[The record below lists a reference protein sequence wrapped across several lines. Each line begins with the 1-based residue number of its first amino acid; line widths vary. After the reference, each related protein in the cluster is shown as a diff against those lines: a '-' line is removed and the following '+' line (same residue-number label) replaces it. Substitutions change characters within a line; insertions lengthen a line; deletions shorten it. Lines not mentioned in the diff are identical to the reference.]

1 MNRFPLF
8 TALSL
13 AVVAF
18 PLSGQEK
25 APEGPKAEANQPD
38 KKSESKPEAKPEDKG
53 AGKAEESTETNHKIT
68 IGGQALEYTA
78 TAGTLTLTKAYGEP
92 RARIFYVSY
101 VRTPAEAAGKRP
113 VCFCFNG
120 GPGSSAV
127 WLHLGAF
134 GPRRVVLPDGGTTA
148 PRPPY
153 TLTDNEYT
161 LLRDADLIFVDPVS
175 TGLSQAE
182 KGEDPKQFHGF
193 NEDVESVG
201 DFVRLWVTRHNRW
214 GSPKFLM
221 GESYGA
227 IRVSGLADHLQD
239 RYGMYLN
246 GVMIVSGLLD
256 FKTLSP
262 EDQNDVP
269 FTGWLPSYVAT
280 AHFHKKLAPELMGD
294 FQGLWNRAREFA
306 RGAYAQALLK
316 GSSLPAEDRERVA
329 AELSTL
335 TSLPKDLILREN
347 LRIDPSTFRRKLLE
361 KEEKIIGRFD
371 SRVTGVSDDPSY
383 STVYGAFATAMNSY
397 LRDKDGLN
405 YQTDRPYEILNAG
418 AVQPW
423 NYGRGNRY
431 FDVCSSLASALNSNT
446 ALQLFVACGYH
457 DLATPAEGI
466 EYSVRHLNLPPEIRS
481 HIHFGYYDGGH
492 MMYTVLPSLQKLS
505 ADLTGF
511 IKANSSP

>member
-1 MNRFPLF
+1 MISLPKILLVAA
-8 TALSL
+8 ALAQPCL
-13 AVVAF
+13 A
-18 PLSGQEK
+18 QEK
-25 APEGPKAEANQPD
+25 PADP
-38 KKSESKPEAKPEDKG
+38 AKPEEKKTEEVKSGDK
-53 AGKAEESTETNHKIT
+53 KEEPKDDSVATQHQIT
-68 IGGQALEYTA
+68 VGGQALPYTA

-92 RARIFYVSY
+92 RAKVFHVSY
-101 VRTPAEAAGKRP
+101 VRTGADVKEPAQRP

-127 WLHLGAF
+127 WLHMGAF

-148 PRPPY
+148 PKPPY
-153 TLTDNEYT
+153 ALTDNEFT
-161 LLRDADLIFVDPVS
+161 LLRDADLVFVDPVS
-175 TGLSQAE
+175 TGLSQVE

-193 NEDVESVG
+193 TEDVESVG
-201 DFVRLWVTRHNRW
+201 DFVRLWITKHQRW

-227 IRVSGLADHLQD
+227 IRVSGLASHLQD

-246 GVMIVSGLLD
+246 GIIIVSGLLD

-269 FTGWLPSYVAT
+269 FITWLPSYVAA

-294 FQGLWNRAREFA
+294 FQALWSRAREFA
-306 RGAYAQALLK
+306 RGAYADALLR
-316 GSSLPAEDRERVA
+316 GASLPAADRERIA
-329 AELSTL
+329 GELSTL
-335 TSLPKDLILREN
+335 TSLPKDFILRQN

-361 KEEKIIGRFD
+361 QEDKIIGRFD
-371 SRVTGVSDDPSY
+371 ARVTGTNDDPSY
-383 STVYGAFATAMNSY
+383 TVVFGAFATLMNSY

-405 YQTDRPYEILNAG
+405 YQSDRPYEILNGG

-431 FDVCSSLASALNSNT
+431 FDVCGELAGALADNP
-446 ALQLFVACGYH
+446 ALHVFIACGYH

-466 EYSVRHLNLPPEIRS
+466 EHSVRHMDLPQDLRANF
-481 HIHFGYYDGGH
+481 HWGFYDGGH
-492 MMYTVLPSLQKLS
+492 MMYTTLPSLQKLS
-505 ADLTGF
+505 ANVSEFL
-511 IKANSSP
+511 KQQAK